1 MIENSY
7 VNYPSR
13 KGRYGQ
19 SYYTATASGLSKF
32 VTQEGWTKNIS
43 AKECRNSTSHIESS
57 YLSHAIWTVLTQNKS
72 NHGRP
77 YSSNFFYWTDEE
89 IEEEFLFHFDIMHN
103 PKIKSCGLANGCSSE
118 NLLEQWKQTYHS
130 IGNIT
135 PIPWFKVEGNHF
147 IDAQALHNSL
157 DERWD
162 LFLTVLRNNWES
174 WCSNKSVTFND
185 YMLMTYQH
193 IYYSKVYKDFL
204 EKVKS
209 IDKITLQTVNK
220 WKEMIDNNPN
230 QPLLSFSDSDS
241 NNTDNEVKMIIN
253 LIKIRNHIIGLILKN
268 TKYKSTL

>member
-1 MIENSY
+1 MTKKY
-7 VNYPSR
+7 VNYNQRRGRPSPEYYIATI
-13 KGRYGQ
+13 KGL
-19 SYYTATASGLSKF
+19 TEFINDK
-32 VTQEGWTKNIS
+32 GWL
-43 AKECRNSTSHIESS
+43 RNLPDEESRNYTSHIESS
-57 YLSHAIWTVLTQNKS
+57 YISHTIWTVLTQNKS

-77 YSSNFFYWTDEE
+77 YSSNFFYWTNGE

-118 NLLEQWKQTYHS
+118 NLLEQWNQTYHS

-135 PIPWFKVEGNHF
+135 PSPWFKVEGNHF

-162 LFLTVLRNNWES
+162 LFLTVLRNNWKS

-204 EKVKS
+204 ENVKS
-209 IDKITLQTVNK
+209 IDKITLKTVNK
-220 WKEMIDNNPN
+220 WKEMIYNNPN

-241 NNTDNEVKMIIN
+241 NNTNNEVKMIIN
-253 LIKIRNHIIGLILKN
+253 LINIRNHIIGLILKN

>member
-1 MIENSY
+1 MTKKY
-7 VNYPSR
+7 VNYNQRRGRPSPEYYIATI
-13 KGRYGQ
+13 KGL
-19 SYYTATASGLSKF
+19 TEFINDK
-32 VTQEGWTKNIS
+32 GWL
-43 AKECRNSTSHIESS
+43 RNLPDEESRNYTSHIESS

-72 NHGRP
+72 NDGRP
-77 YSSNFFYWTDEE
+77 YSSNFFYWTDGE
-89 IEEEFLFHFDIMHN
+89 IEEEFLLHFDIMHN
-103 PKIKSCGLANGCSSE
+103 PKIKSCGLANGCSSD
-118 NLLEQWKQTYHS
+118 NLL
-130 IGNIT
+130 GNIT
-135 PIPWFKVEGNHF
+135 AIPWFKVEGNHF

-204 EKVKS
+204 ENVKT
-209 IDKITLQTVNK
+209 IDKITLQTVNE

-253 LIKIRNHIIGLILKN
+253 LINIRNHIIGLILEN